1 MMGFFFFFTAAQF
14 LGFEAIV
21 FQFSVFSL
29 ELKDIALTVNTRNI
43 YSTYSNFST
52 RVVFSFVKLFSC
64 TEHIVIANIEMN
76 VQ

>member
-29 ELKDIALTVNTRNI
+29 ELKVWYFFAYVITP
-43 YSTYSNFST
+43 TYF
-52 RVVFSFVKLFSC
+52 
-64 TEHIVIANIEMN
+64 
-76 VQ
+76 